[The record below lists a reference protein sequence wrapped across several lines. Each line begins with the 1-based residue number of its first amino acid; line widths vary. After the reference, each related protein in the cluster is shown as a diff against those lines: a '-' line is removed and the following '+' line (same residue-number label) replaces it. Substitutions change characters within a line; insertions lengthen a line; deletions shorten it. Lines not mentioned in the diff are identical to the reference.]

1 MSTTATKATIASL
14 SRDITNEPEAYAYL
28 EGLRWKGTPVCAH
41 CDSTDVYLI
50 VPKNGT
56 SRKTR
61 TGNMSERR
69 VWRCRGCKK
78 QFSVLT
84 GTIMHGT
91 KIPVRIWVLVYFE
104 FMAAKN
110 GISAREIERK
120 YGVCPRTAWHMM
132 HRIREAMRW
141 DYIPRLKNTTVLA
154 DETYIGGSPK
164 NRHAGDRKTVHGR
177 GTEKTPVVTMM
188 DNETGEVRSHVVER
202 VDGHTLGQI
211 LMGNVDP
218 EGSVLVTDEWRS
230 YKPVGSFFAKHET
243 VNHSEG
249 EYVRDAYTTNR
260 VEGFFSQLKRS
271 IDGTHHHVT
280 TKHLARYVAEFD
292 YRFTTCKNMDI
303 VRMERLLT
311 RVGNRSL
318 TYNELRGYAS

>member
-1 MSTTATKATIASL
+1 MTTKTTIASL
-14 SRDITNEPEAYAYL
+14 SREITTEPEAYEYL
-28 EGLRWKGTPVCAH
+28 ERLRWHGIAKCAH
-41 CDSTDVYLI
+41 CASEDVYLI

-56 SRKTR
+56 TRKTR
-61 TGNMSERR
+61 TGNTSERR
-69 VWRCRGCKK
+69 VWRCRSCKK

-91 KIPVRIWVLVYFE
+91 KVPIRVWVLVYFE

-120 YGVCPRTAWHMM
+120 YGVCPRTAWHLM

-141 DYIPRLKNTTVLA
+141 DYIPRFANTTVIA
-154 DETYIGGSPK
+154 DETYVGGHPK
-164 NRHAGDRKTVHGR
+164 NRHANDRRFSAGR
-177 GTEKTPVVTMM
+177 GTEKTPVMTMM

-202 VDGHTLGQI
+202 VDGTTLGRI

-218 EGSVLVTDEWRS
+218 EGSVLVTDEWKS
-230 YKPVGSFFAKHET
+230 YKPVGAYFAKHET

-249 EYVRDAYTTNR
+249 EYARDGYTTNR
-260 VEGFFSQLKRS
+260 IEGFFSQLKRS

-280 TKHLARYVAEFD
+280 VKHLGRYVAEFD
-292 YRFTTCKNMDI
+292 YRYTTCKNMDI
-303 VRMERLLT
+303 VRMEKLLT
-311 RVGNRSL
+311 QVGDRRL
-318 TYNELRGYAS
+318 TYDDLRREV